1 METYQE
7 ELNRIKE
14 VLKANPKGVTIT
26 DISRKINLNRNSVAK
41 YLDIL
46 RVSGHVEMRSFG
58 PAKVYFPSRRVPISA
73 MLNLSKDY
81 IVIIDR
87 NLRIVHAND
96 SFLNF
101 IGMKKENLVDKRIE
115 RVLLPTFSDEKIIPK
130 IKEALNGKDSTIEI
144 NLQSEKE
151 LYFRIKLIP
160 TIFDDGENGVTIL
173 MEDITESK
181 KAEKKLKLSEA
192 KFRSLFENAFDG
204 IYQST
209 PEGRIISVNPA
220 LVRML
225 GYDSEEELLGVDIS
239 HDLYADPKERDVLI
253 KKLEKNGVLR
263 NVELVLKRRDG
274 SLITVLENSRVV
286 RDEEGNVLYYEGT
299 LTDITERK
307 KAEEELKTLFEA
319 SRLINS
325 TTDINKI
332 FRFVSDSVQK
342 LIGFDNLIIFLVS
355 ENNRDLY
362 PVYVS
367 KDVREKMKDLI
378 LRYGEGLVGY
388 CIKNREIMLVKN
400 ANEDKRAKRIPGLTE
415 TFVSQILF
423 PLVIEDKCVGALHIS
438 KSVSNA
444 YRDRDIEILKP
455 LSEIIASALR
465 NLSFYNKVKRLDAK
479 LRKTLP
485 ENLR

>member
-1 METYQE
+1 
-7 ELNRIKE
+7 
-14 VLKANPKGVTIT
+14 
-26 DISRKINLNRNSVAK
+26 
-41 YLDIL
+41 
-46 RVSGHVEMRSFG
+46 
-58 PAKVYFPSRRVPISA
+58 
-73 MLNLSKDY
+73 
-81 IVIIDR
+81 
-87 NLRIVHAND
+87 
-96 SFLNF
+96 
-101 IGMKKENLVDKRIE
+101 
-115 RVLLPTFSDEKIIPK
+115 
-130 IKEALNGKDSTIEI
+130 
-144 NLQSEKE
+144 
-151 LYFRIKLIP
+151 
-160 TIFDDGENGVTIL
+160 
-173 MEDITESK
+173 
-181 KAEKKLKLSEA
+181 
-192 KFRSLFENAFDG
+192 
-204 IYQST
+204 
-209 PEGRIISVNPA
+209 
-220 LVRML
+220 ML

-253 KKLEKNGVLR
+253 KKLKKNSVLR

-325 TTDINKI
+325 ATDINKI